1 MKPNVKHINV
11 TELILAKQREADR
24 RLVQQRD
31 EAMDTLA
38 WALTFC
44 VTITAVLVL
53 VAVQEGWW

>member
-11 TELILAKQREADR
+11 TELILAKQRDADR
-24 RLVQQRD
+24 RLKQQQD

-44 VTITAVLVL
+44 VAITAVLVL